1 MAEPQVSFKI
11 GTDNLP
17 AIEDGSLIVKT
28 DTKQLF
34 VDDGSQRYEIGPYDI
49 VKTWTEAEH
58 VELTLTDDEIEIIQ
72 SNNHCR
78 IVLDNAPGYK
88 TFLYKYEVNISNE
101 YIDFYSATN
110 KGNVWVGAV
119 DVLEK
124 KLIIDKKDQNSVL
137 VIHFT
142 GSDSKLTADITFDKA
157 YDAYTKDN
165 KLLVGVKGD
174 ATYIL
179 QYANISSTVAQRY
192 IIFKNLQTS
201 RSDPDVK
208 INTAT
213 VTFAPGAITFAYSS
227 LSVPQSSELIKRTGE
242 LQFNYTG
249 TDFGDSTTFNL
260 TSKDIDLLDNYYTHM
275 KLRILVMP
283 VMKQYI
289 FHPASFDHTYSYFT
303 FETIVDESNSENQ
316 GYVAKIVKSE
326 LTLVVTKKEALAT
339 KASVDTLSTDVN
351 NKLDKITTSYS
362 KARVY
367 AVTSGG
373 TQTSY
378 SVSTNPVSL
387 DIPVVDING
396 QLHVSLIPT
405 DSNSATS
412 KKYVDDAVAGGGGSD
427 THITWDSDNNAT
439 FPANITATKFIG
451 DGSGLTGISTDGEL
465 VVAHFT
471 TVDDV
476 RVCDKTFEE
485 LTSAKTAGKALIAYD
500 SNVLFT
506 LHSVSTSKIRFC
518 HNRLHDKTTTDPGI
532 YNISEYWLDLNSD
545 NTTNF
550 SGVGTD
556 FYTTY
561 QVDDTFALKTDF
573 DSMVVSISY
582 DDTTLDYTSDKTFT
596 EIHDAIV
603 NKKSVFLSYLPTGQY
618 YTLES
623 YSASNIIFTITYT
636 SPMPTGVQVV
646 QDQVSIS
653 SENVISPRTVRQT
666 EIKNYDEII
675 SKIFSGS
682 ESVGN
687 SLALGGTDASGWQK
701 KITYGTA
708 DPSGGEDGDIY
719 IQLQS

>member
-49 VKTWTEAEH
+49 VKTWNKSATGPIP
-58 VELTLTDDEIEIIQ
+58 LTTDEITVLN
-72 SNNHCR
+72 SNNSSR
-78 IVLDNAPGYK
+78 IVISGTPTRY
-88 TFLYKYEVNISNE
+88 LYRYSNTL
-101 YIDFYSATN
+101 FYSGASIDEESALAARIVDDPNSTSG
-110 KGNVWVGAV
+110 KSVG
-119 DVLEK
+119 
-124 KLIIDKKDQNSVL
+124 
-137 VIHFT
+137 
-142 GSDSKLTADITFDKA
+142 
-157 YDAYTKDN
+157 
-165 KLLVGVKGD
+165 
-174 ATYIL
+174 
-179 QYANISSTVAQRY
+179 
-192 IIFKNLQTS
+192 IFKLDDDKVFVVEFTS
-201 RSDPDVK
+201 EGSQIK
-208 INTAT
+208 
-213 VTFAPGAITFAYSS
+213 SS
-227 LSVPQSSELIKRTGE
+227 
-242 LQFNYTG
+242 
-249 TDFGDSTTFNL
+249 
-260 TSKDIDLLDNYYTHM
+260 
-275 KLRILVMP
+275 
-283 VMKQYI
+283 
-289 FHPASFDHTYSYFT
+289 AT
-303 FETIVDESNSENQ
+303 FE
-316 GYVAKIVKSE
+316 
-326 LTLVVTKKEALAT
+326 
-339 KASVDTLSTDVN
+339 DTLSAYENGKFLIGISNATTYLLQNYAPATVN
-351 NKLDKITTSYS
+351 ALPSFQFLYMNTRPSGSKIVTETGTLVFRPDRINFAYNKFDTLNSTALANTYVTKTELENKTHLISLQYSRSLSTSDTVQIDLSDSDIKYIQENYYHTRIKVQDNDADYIFYPSYVVLLAGVAFNYETLADDINNPGYQAYLTSGYTTLTINKRDKVATANSLNKKLDKITTSSS

-367 AVTSGG
+367 AVTSSG

-387 DIPVVDING
+387 DIPMIDTNG
-396 QLHVSLIPT
+396 QLHVALVPT

-427 THITWDSDNNAT
+427 THITWDSENNAT

-451 DGSGLTGISTDGEL
+451 DGSELTGISRDSDVL
-465 VVAHFT
+465 VAKFT
-471 TVDDV
+471 KPGSTY
-476 RVCDKTFEE
+476 VCNKTFSEIK
-485 LTSAKTAGKALIAYD
+485 AAIDAGKSVTAVVNSQSGYAIRNVYD
-500 SNVLFT
+500 DSVTFTLTLSSKAGPGCNVRDVSMT
-506 LHSVSTSKIRFC
+506 LHSDGSTSYGTALTWMYSK
-518 HNRLHDKTTTDPGI
+518 
-532 YNISEYWLDLNSD
+532 D
-545 NTTNF
+545 NAD
-550 SGVGTD
+550 S
-556 FYTTY
+556 
-561 QVDDTFALKTDF
+561 TFALKTDF

-582 DDTTLDYTSDKTFT
+582 DDATSGYTADKTFT

-623 YSASNIIFTITYT
+623 YSASNIIFTVTYT
-636 SPMPTGVQVV
+636 SPMPAGVQVV

-708 DPSGGEDGDIY
+708 APSGGEDGDIY